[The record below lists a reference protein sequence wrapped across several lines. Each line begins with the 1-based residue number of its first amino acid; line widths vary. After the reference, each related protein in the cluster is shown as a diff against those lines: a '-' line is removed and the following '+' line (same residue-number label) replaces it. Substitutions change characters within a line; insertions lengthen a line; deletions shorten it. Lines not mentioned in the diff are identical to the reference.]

1 MANITSVSNKQEFG
15 LGSIAT
21 KLVLYTSLL
30 KPRVMSLSIFTSF
43 VGMIIAPGSLSFT
56 TGLLAILAISI
67 GSGASGALNMW
78 YERDTDKLMNRT
90 KDRALPTNQI
100 SANGALIYG
109 ITLSIIA
116 VSMLY
121 LVSNLAAAGLLL
133 MTICFYIFVYTIWL
147 KKRTPQNIV
156 IGGAAGAF
164 PPMIGWAVV
173 TGGISTEI
181 CLLFMLIFLWTPPH
195 FWALALYKSD
205 DYKKAGIPMM
215 PLIVGERKTINLII
229 AYSITLLPLTLI
241 MSSYYSLFFGVS
253 STALSIFFIYLAFDL
268 KRSWLK
274 DGLLERKAQMLFYF
288 SIIYL
293 FNIFSILLID
303 NLLWNIY
310 RWIKK

>member
-133 MTICFYIFVYTIWL
+133 ITICFYIFVYTIWL

-310 RWIKK
+310 

>member
-21 KLVLYTSLL
+21 KLVLYSSLL

-133 MTICFYIFVYTIWL
+133 LTICFYIFVYTIWL

-253 STALSIFFIYLAFDL
+253 STALSIFFIYLTFDL

-310 RWIKK
+310 

>member
-133 MTICFYIFVYTIWL
+133 LTICFYIFVYTIWL

-268 KRSWLK
+268 KRSWMK

-310 RWIKK
+310 

>member
-21 KLVLYTSLL
+21 KLALYTSLL

-56 TGLLAILAISI
+56 TGLLAIIAISI

-133 MTICFYIFVYTIWL
+133 LTICFYIFVYTIWL

-310 RWIKK
+310 

>member
-21 KLVLYTSLL
+21 KLALYTSLL

-173 TGGISTEI
+173 TGGVSTEI

-310 RWIKK
+310 

>member
-56 TGLLAILAISI
+56 SGLLAILAISI

-109 ITLSIIA
+109 IVLSIIA
-116 VSMLY
+116 VLMLY

-133 MTICFYIFVYTIWL
+133 LTICFYIFVYTIWL

-310 RWIKK
+310 

>member
-133 MTICFYIFVYTIWL
+133 LTICFYIFVYTIWL

-173 TGGISTEI
+173 TGGVSTEI

-241 MSSYYSLFFGVS
+241 MSTYYSLFFGVS

-310 RWIKK
+310 

>member
-21 KLVLYTSLL
+21 KLALYTSLL

-43 VGMIIAPGSLSFT
+43 VGMIIAPGSLSFK

-133 MTICFYIFVYTIWL
+133 LTICFYIFVYTIWL

-310 RWIKK
+310 

>member
-21 KLVLYTSLL
+21 KLALYISLL

-56 TGLLAILAISI
+56 SGLLAILAISI

-78 YERDTDKLMNRT
+78 YERDTDKLMIRT

-133 MTICFYIFVYTIWL
+133 LTICFYIFVYTIWL

-310 RWIKK
+310 

>member
-15 LGSIAT
+15 LGSIET
-21 KLVLYTSLL
+21 KLALYTSLL
-30 KPRVMSLSIFTSF
+30 KPSVMSLSIFTSF

-56 TGLLAILAISI
+56 SGLLAILAISI

-116 VSMLY
+116 ESMIY

-133 MTICFYIFVYTIWL
+133 LTICFYIFVYTIWL

-173 TGGISTEI
+173 TGGVSTEI

-310 RWIKK
+310 

>member
-133 MTICFYIFVYTIWL
+133 ITICFYIFVYTIWL

-205 DYKKAGIPMM
+205 DYKNAGIPMM

-310 RWIKK
+310 

>member
-21 KLVLYTSLL
+21 KLVLYISLL

-56 TGLLAILAISI
+56 KGLLAILAISI

-133 MTICFYIFVYTIWL
+133 LTICFYIFVYTIWL

-173 TGGISTEI
+173 TGGVSTEI

-229 AYSITLLPLTLI
+229 VYSITLLPLTLI

-310 RWIKK
+310 

>member
-21 KLVLYTSLL
+21 KLALYISLL

-173 TGGISTEI
+173 TGGVSTEI

-310 RWIKK
+310 

>member
-133 MTICFYIFVYTIWL
+133 LTICFYIFVYTIWL

-156 IGGAAGAF
+156 LGGAAGAF

-310 RWIKK
+310 

>member
-56 TGLLAILAISI
+56 SGLLAILAISI

-133 MTICFYIFVYTIWL
+133 ITICFYIFVYTIWL

-310 RWIKK
+310 

>member
-15 LGSIAT
+15 LVSIAT
-21 KLVLYTSLL
+21 KLVLYISLL

-133 MTICFYIFVYTIWL
+133 LTICFYIFVYTIWL

-310 RWIKK
+310 

>member
-21 KLVLYTSLL
+21 KLALYISLL

-173 TGGISTEI
+173 TGGVSSEI

-310 RWIKK
+310 

>member
-21 KLVLYTSLL
+21 KLALYISLL

-56 TGLLAILAISI
+56 TGWLAILAISI

-173 TGGISTEI
+173 TGGVSTEI

-310 RWIKK
+310 

>member
-116 VSMLY
+116 VLMLY

-133 MTICFYIFVYTIWL
+133 LTICFYIFVYTIWL

-173 TGGISTEI
+173 TGGVSTEI

-215 PLIVGERKTINLII
+215 PLIAGERKTINLII

-310 RWIKK
+310 

>member
-133 MTICFYIFVYTIWL
+133 LTICFYIFVYTIWL

-310 RWIKK
+310 

>member
-133 MTICFYIFVYTIWL
+133 LTICFYIFVYTIWL

-241 MSSYYSLFFGVS
+241 MSLYYSLFFGVS

-310 RWIKK
+310 

>member
-109 ITLSIIA
+109 IALSIIA

-173 TGGISTEI
+173 TGGVSTEI

-241 MSSYYSLFFGVS
+241 MSLYYSLFFGVS

-310 RWIKK
+310 

>member
-15 LGSIAT
+15 LGSIAI

-56 TGLLAILAISI
+56 SGLLAILAISI

-133 MTICFYIFVYTIWL
+133 LTICFYIFVYTIWL

-310 RWIKK
+310 

>member
-15 LGSIAT
+15 LVSFAT
-21 KLVLYTSLL
+21 KLVLYISLL

-133 MTICFYIFVYTIWL
+133 LTICFYIFVYTIWL

-229 AYSITLLPLTLI
+229 VYSITLLPLTLI

-268 KRSWLK
+268 KRSWMK

-310 RWIKK
+310 

>member
-133 MTICFYIFVYTIWL
+133 LTICFYIFVYTIWL

-173 TGGISTEI
+173 TGGVSTEI

-253 STALSIFFIYLAFDL
+253 STTLSIFFIYLAFDL

-310 RWIKK
+310 

>member
-15 LGSIAT
+15 LGSVAT

-133 MTICFYIFVYTIWL
+133 LTICFYIFVYTIWL

-173 TGGISTEI
+173 TGGVSTEI

-253 STALSIFFIYLAFDL
+253 STALSVFFIYLAFDL

-310 RWIKK
+310 

>member
-21 KLVLYTSLL
+21 KLALNTSLL

-133 MTICFYIFVYTIWL
+133 LTICFYIFVYTIWL

-205 DYKKAGIPMM
+205 DYKNAGIPMM

-310 RWIKK
+310 

>member
-133 MTICFYIFVYTIWL
+133 LTICFYIFVYTIWL

-173 TGGISTEI
+173 TGGVSTEI
-181 CLLFMLIFLWTPPH
+181 CLLFILIFLWTPPH

-310 RWIKK
+310 